1 MHGITLVD
9 FSSALDHFTKEGS
22 LGDFSARL
30 YPKKRFI
37 MKRQRHENFRTRQHQ
52 LSRQRGVMYILQTDS
67 SIFCTYS
74 RQPHSTSHCFQ
85 YLIT

>member
-9 FSSALDHFTKEGS
+9 FSSALDHFTEEGS

-37 MKRQRHENFRTRQHQ
+37 MKRQRHENFRIGQH
-52 LSRQRGVMYILQTDS
+52 QRGVMYILQTDS

-74 RQPHSTSHCFQ
+74 RQPRSTSHCFQ

>member
-9 FSSALDHFTKEGS
+9 FSSALDYFTKEGS

-37 MKRQRHENFRTRQHQ
+37 MKRQRRENFRTGQHQ
-52 LSRQRGVMYILQTDS
+52 LST
-67 SIFCTYS
+67 
-74 RQPHSTSHCFQ
+74 
-85 YLIT
+85 

>member
-9 FSSALDHFTKEGS
+9 FLSALDHFTEEGS

-37 MKRQRHENFRTRQHQ
+37 MKRQRHENFRIGQH
-52 LSRQRGVMYILQTDS
+52 QRGVMYILQTDS
-67 SIFCTYS
+67 STFCTYS
-74 RQPHSTSHCFQ
+74 RQPCSTSQCFQ
-85 YLIT
+85 YWIT

>member
-37 MKRQRHENFRTRQHQ
+37 MKRQRHENFRTGQHQ
-52 LSRQRGVMYILQTDS
+52 LST
-67 SIFCTYS
+67 
-74 RQPHSTSHCFQ
+74 
-85 YLIT
+85 

>member
-9 FSSALDHFTKEGS
+9 FSLALDYFTKEGS

-37 MKRQRHENFRTRQHQ
+37 MKRQRHENLEQGNINC
-52 LSRQRGVMYILQTDS
+52 LPRQRGVMYILQTD
-67 SIFCTYS
+67 
-74 RQPHSTSHCFQ
+74 
-85 YLIT
+85 